1 MAASSHVKKG
11 DIVTVISGHESIKGK
26 SGKVLQVFRGKNRV
40 IVEGLRMIKKHQKA
54 TQTNQQ
60 GGIVEREGSI
70 HISNVRFS
78 GDAPKEKK
86 PRAKSKKPKA
96 PKPAKAAKPD
106 KPAKSIKPSK
116 KAKSIK
122 PAKKAKPDK
131 RVKPAKSSKT
141 TKTAKTK
148 KK

>member
-11 DIVTVISGHESIKGK
+11 DTVTVISGHESIKGK

-78 GDAPKEKK
+78 GDTPKEKK
-86 PRAKSKKPKA
+86 PAKTKATKASKASKA
-96 PKPAKAAKPD
+96 
-106 KPAKSIKPSK
+106 
-116 KAKSIK
+116 
-122 PAKKAKPDK
+122 
-131 RVKPAKSSKT
+131 
-141 TKTAKTK
+141 TKTAKAK

>member
-11 DIVTVISGHESIKGK
+11 DTVTVISGHESIKGK
-26 SGKVLQVFRGKNRV
+26 SGKVLQVFPGKNRV
-40 IVEGLRMIKKHQKA
+40 VVEGLRMIKKHQKA

-78 GDAPKEKK
+78 GDSVKEKK
-86 PRAKSKKPKA
+86 P
-96 PKPAKAAKPD
+96 AKA
-106 KPAKSIKPSK
+106 
-116 KAKSIK
+116 KAT
-122 PAKKAKPDK
+122 KA
-131 RVKPAKSSKT
+131 
-141 TKTAKTK
+141 TKTAKAK